1 MKNSKLNVDL
11 IQSTF
16 GSIKDPASLLGDCE
30 KDLKD
35 FLVAVI
41 SNCEILVGEKYVEET
56 TCTVVCFSHT
66 GYCGLLPLITI
77 LLFLDSQRIEPL
89 YASHSF
95 SVSTTKF
102 TCILPYEVLVPLIS
116 FLLLRSLFGCCA
128 YPCFVQLEESC
139 VVSLTVTRL
148 C

>member
-41 SNCEILVGEKYVEET
+41 SNCEILVGEKYVEEDDLYCCLFWSYWLLWLT
-56 TCTVVCFSHT
+56 PIDHDITV
-66 GYCGLLPLITI
+66 P
-77 LLFLDSQRIEPL
+77 
-89 YASHSF
+89 
-95 SVSTTKF
+95 
-102 TCILPYEVLVPLIS
+102 
-116 FLLLRSLFGCCA
+116 
-128 YPCFVQLEESC
+128 
-139 VVSLTVTRL
+139 
-148 C
+148 